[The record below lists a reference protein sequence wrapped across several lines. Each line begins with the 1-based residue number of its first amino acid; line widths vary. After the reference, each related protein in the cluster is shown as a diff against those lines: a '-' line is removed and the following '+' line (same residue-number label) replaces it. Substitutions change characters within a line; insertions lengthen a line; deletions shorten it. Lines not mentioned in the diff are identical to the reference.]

1 MPSSSSPS
9 RTNIKAQAPPER
21 LAKRMAAALDRNAPP
36 AELSQSCAI
45 HNPLLLRPIANTGM
59 ASFRIALSGRLTL
72 SGAAGLSSAGNM
84 SINFNLHPS
93 MCAQSRMKSRVSSA
107 HLHKCKIKT
116 ASPGP
121 VQRDSEGRRPPPI
134 YVATMRAK
142 RASSRIPT
150 RRYAHYVGEG
160 RGGAHESTEPGV
172 DKCASPAPPRSPGIA
187 ACAGLANAVVLNGE
201 RAQRFAGVGP
211 TVCCSPYSLTRRCR
225 QRVGRWICGW
235 LIRRGAVR
243 WNRLRL

>member
-1 MPSSSSPS
+1 VPSSSSPS

-21 LAKRMAAALDRNAPP
+21 LAKRIAAALDRNAPP

-72 SGAAGLSSAGNM
+72 SGAAGLSLAGNM

-116 ASPGP
+116 AAPGLFREIAKDD
-121 VQRDSEGRRPPPI
+121 VRHLFMSLLCERSGFRLEFLRTDTHTTWVRGVWGRAR
-134 YVATMRAK
+134 
-142 RASSRIPT
+142 
-150 RRYAHYVGEG
+150 
-160 RGGAHESTEPGV
+160 V
-172 DKCASPAPPRSPGIA
+172 D
-187 ACAGLANAVVLNGE
+187 
-201 RAQRFAGVGP
+201 
-211 TVCCSPYSLTRRCR
+211 
-225 QRVGRWICGW
+225 
-235 LIRRGAVR
+235 
-243 WNRLRL
+243 